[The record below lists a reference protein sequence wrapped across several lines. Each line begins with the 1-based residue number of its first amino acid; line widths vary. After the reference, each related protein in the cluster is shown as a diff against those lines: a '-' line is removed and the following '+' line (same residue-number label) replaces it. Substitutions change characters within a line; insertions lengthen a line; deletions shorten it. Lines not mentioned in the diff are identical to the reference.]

1 MKVQIPLLPVL
12 LLSVIFFPAVT
23 LYTAYAFEH
32 DAEGTYTN
40 FCRLQLNCMSTVYSF
55 LYNLWHCRLGEVAD
69 VVCAMDDEDEY
80 GTKFTDEEL
89 ERMNPRK
96 GLDRALE
103 MEHKRAVRK
112 ARKAGRGE
120 ISNGAASVEMN
131 RLT

>member
-12 LLSVIFFPAVT
+12 LLLGICFPAVT
-23 LYTAYAFEH
+23 LYTAHAFEH
-32 DAEGTYTN
+32 DAHGQYAN

-69 VVCAMDDEDEY
+69 VVCAMDDDDEY
-80 GTKFTDEEL
+80 GTKFTNEEL
-89 ERMNPRK
+89 VRMNPRK

-103 MEHKRAVRK
+103 IEHKRAVRN

-120 ISNGAASVEMN
+120 SSNGAASVEMN
-131 RLT
+131 RLR

>member
-1 MKVQIPLLPVL
+1 MKVQIPLWPVI

-32 DAEGTYTN
+32 EAEGTYAN
-40 FCRLQLNCMSTVYSF
+40 FCRLQLSCMTTVYSF
-55 LYNLWHCRLGEVAD
+55 LYNVWHCRLGEAAD

-80 GTKFTDEEL
+80 GAKFTDEEL

-103 MEHKRAVRK
+103 IEHKRAVRK
-112 ARKAGRGE
+112 ERKAGGRG
-120 ISNGAASVEMN
+120 SGGTSDVEMN
-131 RLT
+131 RLR